1 MTEMTSYKGIKV
13 INYAADDWGDDDDP
27 GTPLSNGGEGETNK
41 SYSDETPSPRK
52 MNSKPFDTNFL
63 LGIFVGFMVHKYFI

>member
-13 INYAADDWGDDDDP
+13 LNYAADDWGDDDDP
-27 GTPLSNGGEGETNK
+27 GTPLSNGEGETNK